1 LSASTFTKPIYFLEP
16 LKQIIGFKTNCPT
29 IYRMKRILTHCLIA
43 SCFTLIAMALCN
55 AGSAQTTVDA
65 KYLQTITQRSN
76 KIIVTLGITDSAK
89 FYKVQDIVVKQYMT
103 LNSFHESYNA
113 KLKEIKKDSTINK
126 NIASEK
132 AMKVEEEKSNGL
144 TKLHK
149 EYISQLSAQLN
160 EDQITK
166 VKDGMTYGVLPITYK
181 GYQEMLPD
189 LTQEQKSKIYDYLV
203 EAREHAMDAES
214 SEKKHAWFGKYKG
227 KINNYL
233 SAAGIDM
240 KKAGKEWEERIKAS
254 KQNKHYNYKSFF

>member
-1 LSASTFTKPIYFLEP
+1 LFKVLPTSTFTQPNYFLEA
-16 LKQIIGFKTNCPT
+16 LKQIIGFKTNCQPF
-29 IYRMKRILTHCLIA
+29 YRMKRIFTHCLIA
-43 SCFTLIAMALCN
+43 SCFTLIAIILCN
-55 AGSAQTTVDA
+55 VGSAQTATDS

-76 KIIVTLGITDSAK
+76 KIIVTLGIADSSK

-103 LNSFHESYNA
+103 LNSFHEGYNA
-113 KLKEIKKDSTINK
+113 KLKEIKKDSTIDK

-132 AMKVEEEKSNGL
+132 AVKVEEERNKGL
-144 TKLHK
+144 TGLHK
-149 EYISQLSAQLN
+149 EYISQLSSQLN
-160 EDQITK
+160 EEQITK

-189 LTQEQKSKIYDYLV
+189 LTQEQKTKIYDYLV

-233 SAAGIDM
+233 SAAGVDM

-254 KQNKHYNYKSFF
+254 KQNKQ